1 VPIKPAPA
9 VLRAMSVLEFLAL
22 DQPVTPT
29 MSEIARRTGL
39 SKATCHSV
47 LLALTEGGYVRRDP
61 ESLVYSLGPGL
72 ISLGSA
78 ASTNLQLPAEARSEM
93 EEVSDALGVTAVAAV
108 AAGTNLLVIA
118 TMSPPQSFQVT
129 LPVGQMVPYA
139 PPLGAAFIAWS
150 PKREIDAWLDRSP
163 TRLTDEQ
170 RVHYGEAL
178 AAVRQQGFSVTLRG
192 PLEGVFDPPSVGAQK
207 DVGEEF
213 SLPPSQ
219 RIGEFGNSYLPT
231 KLVEGRTYRLTQL
244 SAPVF
249 DRSRAVSMVLIG
261 VAVGLELTTGQIA
274 AYGDRLLQAAGRLEE
289 AIGVPAGAE
298 A

>member
-1 VPIKPAPA
+1 
-9 VLRAMSVLEFLAL
+9 MSVLEFLAT

-78 ASTNLQLPAEARSEM
+78 ASTNLQLPAVARAEM

-139 PPLGAAFIAWS
+139 PPLGAAFIAWA

-163 TRLTDEQ
+163 QRLTDEQ

-178 AAVRQQGFSVTLRG
+178 EAVRTQGFSVTLRG
-192 PLEGVFDPPSVGAQK
+192 PLEGEFGPPPAGDQEKAY
-207 DVGEEF
+207 DDEF

-219 RIGEFGNSYLPT
+219 RIGKFGNSYLPT

-249 DRSRAVSMVLIG
+249 DRSGAVSLVLIG
-261 VAVGLELTTGQIA
+261 VAVGLELTTSQIGV
-274 AYGDRLLQAAGRLEE
+274 YGKRLLQAAARLEE

-298 A
+298 AGGAPAAGGEA